1 MDTIKVL
8 YLEDEESLGKITNDM
23 LVKNG
28 FSVQW
33 ILDGRK
39 GLEVFKAKIFDICI
53 VDIMMPGLDGY
64 SFVKEIRK
72 TDPNIPVIFLTARS
86 LTEDVVK
93 GFEIGGNDYLKKPFS
108 IEELIIRMKALLNRV
123 TVSKSEPQAQTTFQI
138 GKYVFDHS
146 SMELSSGEKK
156 TVLTHLENELIL
168 QLILN
173 KNNVLQRQR
182 VLQDLWGDDT
192 FFNARSMDV
201 FITKIR
207 KHFADDDAIS
217 IVNIRGIGYKMIVKE
232 GL

>member
-1 MDTIKVL
+1 MNEIKVL

-23 LVKNG
+23 LSKNG

-33 ILDGRK
+33 VLDGK
-39 GLEVFKAKIFDICI
+39 QGLATFKSKIFDICV
-53 VDIMMPGLDGY
+53 VDIMMPGMDGY

-93 GFEIGGNDYLKKPFS
+93 GFETGGNDYLKKPFS
-108 IEELIIRMKALLNRV
+108 IEELIVRMKALLNRV
-123 TVSKSEPQAQTTFQI
+123 TVSKNEPEQQKSFQI
-138 GKYVFDHS
+138 GKYIFDHS
-146 SMELSSGEKK
+146 SMELTSKDKK
-156 TVLTHLENELIL
+156 VVLTHLENELIL

-182 VLQDLWGDDT
+182 VLMDLWGDDT

-207 KHFADDDAIS
+207 KHFTGDDSIS

-232 GL
+232 TS